1 MIAMLAALLA
11 LPLLPPATPRTGI
24 NAPPAAV
31 LCRMPEGWAEIAK
44 RRPRFVV
51 FGETHGTEQAPAF
64 VGDVAC
70 ALAAKGERILLAI
83 EQSSTDNTALQEAWR
98 LPAGR
103 FEQQLRTIGWAGRQD
118 GVASRAMFALLV
130 RLHGL
135 KAQGFAIDIAAF
147 NSARDDAQRARFAH
161 LPAQGPHEAAQAEN
175 IRDAAAAGKYDR
187 VLVLVGS
194 LHARKQ
200 TVGQGADRFKPM
212 VMHLARAEPTVSL
225 EMRHAA
231 GSIWNCM
238 LKPGTDLKP
247 GQPISRDAL
256 ACGDHPVR
264 GDRDLKHRPFLRLGS
279 FPGAPDAGTYDGFF
293 WLGPVNGSAPLQQEK

>member
-1 MIAMLAALLA
+1 MIATLTALLA
-11 LPLLPPATPRTGI
+11 LSLLPSGTGRTEIASPASI
-24 NAPPAAV
+24 DCAV
-31 LCRMPEGWAEIAK
+31 PEGWTEVAT

-70 ALAAKGERILLAI
+70 ALATKGERILLAI
-83 EQSSTDNTALQEAWR
+83 EQSSTDNAALQEAWR
-98 LPAGR
+98 LPADR
-103 FEQQLRTIGWAGRQD
+103 FAQQLRTIGWAGRQD

-135 KAQGFAIDIAAF
+135 KEQGLPIDIAAF
-147 NSARDDAQRARFAH
+147 NNVRDDAQRARFAH

-175 IRDAAAAGKYDR
+175 IRDAAAASKYDR

-200 TVGQGADRFKPM
+200 TVGQGADRFEPM

-225 EMRHAA
+225 EMRYAA

-238 LKPGTDLKP
+238 LKPGTELKP

-256 ACGDHPVR
+256 ACGGHPVS
-264 GDRDLKHRPFLRLGS
+264 GDRDLNHRPFVRLGS

-293 WLGPVNGSAPLQQEK
+293 WLGPVSGSAPLQAEK